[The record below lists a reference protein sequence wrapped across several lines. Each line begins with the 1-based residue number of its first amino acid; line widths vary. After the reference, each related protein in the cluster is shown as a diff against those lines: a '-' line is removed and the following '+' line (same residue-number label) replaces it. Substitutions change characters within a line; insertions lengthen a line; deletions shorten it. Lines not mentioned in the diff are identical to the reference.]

1 MINIFRNNIEETSF
15 WTMQSWLALAIW
27 LRFILWLRS
36 IQTFSWLIRMINECM
51 IDMTIF
57 MSVLFIGVTG
67 FADAFQS
74 IEKIL
79 TIEGTI
85 EATLLPDNP
94 SFYQKYMEGYTLA
107 WQKSFLVVIGEF
119 DDNLG
124 DYRDQD
130 WLIFFICVIFNII
143 LLLNLLIAIISETY
157 SRISTTSVQTGYR
170 ELAFQMHAV

>member
-1 MINIFRNNIEETSF
+1 
-15 WTMQSWLALAIW
+15 
-27 LRFILWLRS
+27 
-36 IQTFSWLIRMINECM
+36 
-51 IDMTIF
+51 
-57 MSVLFIGVTG
+57 
-67 FADAFQS
+67 
-74 IEKIL
+74 
-79 TIEGTI
+79 
-85 EATLLPDNP
+85 
-94 SFYQKYMEGYTLA
+94 MEGYTLA